1 VLKRQTF
8 VRVTVIIQVL
18 VKLSQQDAQN
28 EPVKVDIS
36 VVPLGTFSWK
46 LTFQEEQ
53 PKIRRHSTDDPYS
66 FTVTAQQEIF
76 LSASDLV

>member
-1 VLKRQTF
+1 
-8 VRVTVIIQVL
+8 VT
-18 VKLSQQDAQN
+18 LSQQEA
-28 EPVKVDIS
+28 ETESVKVDVS

-53 PKIRRHSTDDPYS
+53 PRIRRHSTEDPYT